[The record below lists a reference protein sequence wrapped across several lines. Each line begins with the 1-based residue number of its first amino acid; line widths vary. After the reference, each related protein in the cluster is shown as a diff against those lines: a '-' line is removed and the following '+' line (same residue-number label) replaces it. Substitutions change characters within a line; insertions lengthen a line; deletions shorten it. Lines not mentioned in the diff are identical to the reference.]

1 MKDSRRFVQNNGHQR
16 LWQLLAHCALQKLD
30 FDVAESSFA
39 CFNDTHGIGFVRRL
53 KVCSLINWSYSCQFA
68 AVEKKKNLLT
78 VPYFR

>member
-1 MKDSRRFVQNNGHQR
+1 
-16 LWQLLAHCALQKLD
+16 
-30 FDVAESSFA
+30 
-39 CFNDTHGIGFVRRL
+39 VRRL